1 MKIHGKMCAVLLH
14 FNKKTNFGKTSKKFF
29 KVHESTIR
37 FDRSK
42 IKALKKKKKIS
53 QKHNGKIKNVLFV
66 ELETL
71 CKIGVTSAVTNK
83 AFDFHAVKS

>member
-37 FDRSK
+37 YDRSK
-42 IKALKKKKKIS
+42 IKALKKNINTAK
-53 QKHNGKIKNVLFV
+53 
-66 ELETL
+66 T
-71 CKIGVTSAVTNK
+71 
-83 AFDFHAVKS
+83 